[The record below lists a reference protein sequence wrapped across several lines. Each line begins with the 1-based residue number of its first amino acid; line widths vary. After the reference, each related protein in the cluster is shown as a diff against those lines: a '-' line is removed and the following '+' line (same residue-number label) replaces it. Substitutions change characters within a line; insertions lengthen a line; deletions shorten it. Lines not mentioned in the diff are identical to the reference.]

1 MREKE
6 ILKYTFKP
14 LKLEKK
20 LDKDFL
26 ARQTPGFSGADIA
39 NICNEA
45 ALIAARKKNKL
56 YKNKTF

>member
-1 MREKE
+1 MKEK
-6 ILKYTFKP
+6 KYLIHLKP

-26 ARQTPGFSGADIA
+26 ARQTPGFGGADIA

-45 ALIAARKKNKL
+45 ALIAAERKKRVS
-56 YKNKTF
+56 KNKTF